1 MQAQHPSIPGM
12 NPYPS
17 FDRESFQELLAN
29 AFAVQESEVDRESLS
44 AIVEV
49 QRLIAKGELDADG
62 AMHLVVD
69 CARDVAN
76 ADGIAVAVLEGNQ
89 LVYRAGSGVASAY
102 VGRHAI
108 ASLVVSADTH
118 ASREILRVENAE
130 TDTRIEAAICRQFGA
145 MSLVI
150 FLIYQNRAAVG
161 LLQVLFAEPHA
172 FQDSEVRT
180 YRLMAGLIED
190 AMSRPGHLEQNENV
204 RASLPGREPA
214 AVAQITDR
222 TQRFPS
228 GAASLQLPASKHAA
242 YQTGAAALALV
253 RESQTRSQPVVP
265 ATMISQENR
274 RPWLAPWK
282 PALVAVA
289 AVLLLTSWI
298 AFGGR
303 RRASPLRSA
312 ALPPSSASGQPTPF
326 QPAQTTPVKS
336 ATQVTSTAQV
346 LSAPAQLKE
355 VTHSPAAHRR
365 VRLRKKNEVDYV
377 KGDVT
382 IRYFT
387 NKPAPPRAV
396 SEHRV
401 SYIGD
406 DVTVRYFTPNQR

>member
-1 MQAQHPSIPGM
+1 MSPS
-12 NPYPS
+12 PS

-29 AFAVQESEVDRESLS
+29 AFAVQESEVDPESLS

-89 LVYRAGSGVASAY
+89 LVYRAGSGAASSY
-102 VGRHAI
+102 IGRHAI

-118 ASREILRVENAE
+118 TSREILRVENAA

-150 FLIYQNRAAVG
+150 FLIYRDRAAVG
-161 LLQVLFAEPHA
+161 LLQVLFAQPHA
-172 FQDSEVRT
+172 FQDREVRT

-190 AMSRPGHLEQNENV
+190 AMSRAGQLEQSENV
-204 RASLPGREPA
+204 GASLPGTEPS

-222 TQRFPS
+222 TKGFPS
-228 GAASLQLPASKHAA
+228 GAAPVQLSASKHAA
-242 YQTGAAALALV
+242 YQAGAAALALA
-253 RESQTRSQPVVP
+253 RESQARRQPGLLT
-265 ATMISQENR
+265 TMISPGARQLPR
-274 RPWLAPWK
+274 IARWK
-282 PALVAVA
+282 PALAAVA
-289 AVLLLTSWI
+289 AMLLLTCWI

-303 RRASPLRSA
+303 RPASPLRST
-312 ALPPSSASGQPTPF
+312 ALPESSATGQPTPF
-326 QPAQTTPVKS
+326 QSAKSAMVSSTTQVASPAQV
-336 ATQVTSTAQV
+336 V
-346 LSAPAQLKE
+346 SAPARLKQAA
-355 VTHSPAAHRR
+355 HSRAAHRR
-365 VRLRKKNEVDYV
+365 MRVRKNEVDYV
-377 KGDVT
+377 KDDVT

-387 NKPAPPRAV
+387 NKPAAQRGV
-396 SEHRV
+396 LERRV